1 MWIAAIL
8 GLFLVLDGE
17 QKFLFQIVDLNFCT
31 QHYAIKIYFALPAE
45 YHCDQ
50 SSEVEKHL
58 EMGRL
63 MLARNQLQDALTHY
77 HAAVGEIRPQL
88 KLPPENSFS
97 SFFYLSEGD
106 PRNYLTFFKRATVY
120 LALGKAKFALADLE
134 KVLELKPDFTAVSHV
149 ALHLTRNKN
158 SFPCS

>member
-1 MWIAAIL
+1 MDHKKQIKMWIAAIL

-17 QKFLFQIVDLNFCT
+17 QINSILSKKPYKKHT
-31 QHYAIKIYFALPAE
+31 QHYAIYIYFALCSE

-77 HAAVGEIRPQL
+77 HAAVGEIRPSQQNSSR
-88 KLPPENSFS
+88 NSFS
-97 SFFYLSEGD
+97 VFSLLY
-106 PRNYLTFFKRATVY
+106 
-120 LALGKAKFALADLE
+120 
-134 KVLELKPDFTAVSHV
+134 
-149 ALHLTRNKN
+149 
-158 SFPCS
+158 